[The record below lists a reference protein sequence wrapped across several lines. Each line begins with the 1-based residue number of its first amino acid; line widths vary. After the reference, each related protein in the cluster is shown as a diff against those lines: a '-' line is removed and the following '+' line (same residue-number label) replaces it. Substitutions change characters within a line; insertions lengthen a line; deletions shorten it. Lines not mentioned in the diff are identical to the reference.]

1 MFKNSWLTFHFSLAL
16 IVRIIFTLVGIY
28 LDSKATLLNDN
39 GIIPPKY
46 TDVDYQ
52 VFTDAANHVYN
63 GQSPY
68 ERDTY
73 RYTPILA
80 ILLLPNI
87 FLTNTFGKFL
97 FVIFDLLCG
106 YLIYRINSINGHST
120 DLKSILFWFYNPI
133 TIAISS
139 RGNAESVMACLVLA
153 FIYFLRS
160 DQFAIAGT

>member
-1 MFKNSWLTFHFSLAL
+1 MFKNPWLAFHFILAL
-16 IVRIIFTLVGIY
+16 TIRLIFTSIGIY
-28 LDSKATLLNDN
+28 LDSQATRLNNN

-46 TDVDYQ
+46 TDIDYQ
-52 VFTDAANHVYN
+52 VFTDAANHIYN

-73 RYTPILA
+73 RYTPFLA
-80 ILLLPNI
+80 IILQPNI
-87 FLTNTFGKFL
+87 FLTNSFGKFL
-97 FVIFDLLCG
+97 FVTFDLLCG
-106 YLIYRINSINGHST
+106 YLIYRINSINGHSS
-120 DLKSILFWFYNPI
+120 DLKSLLFWFYNPV

-160 DQFAIAGT
+160 GRFVMAGN